1 MRTSSP
7 WAPQGVL
14 SYTLCSGRAEPVQL
28 GLPHQPV
35 QLPVRRVL
43 LTPPLCPALLAV
55 RLPDSYKIMKTSFRG
70 HGVRV
75 LDAARG

>member
-1 MRTSSP
+1 M
-7 WAPQGVL
+7 
-14 SYTLCSGRAEPVQL
+14 
-28 GLPHQPV
+28 
-35 QLPVRRVL
+35 
-43 LTPPLCPALLAV
+43 LLAA